1 MPKTPR
7 DPLYY
12 HARRAVLHANDT
24 GISHLQRRLRI
35 GYQHAIDLRHA
46 LRGDVLEHQADTETW
61 HIRAEAD
68 RHTDFLL
75 EEKLAQAA
83 RLIGSAKAL
92 VIAAG
97 AGMGIDSGL
106 PDFRGDE
113 GFLRAYPALGRQ
125 GLCFQTI
132 ASPPAFEQVP
142 LTAWGFYGHR
152 LNLYR
157 AARRV
162 RITPRMGQAHGA
174 GLLRLHQQRRWAL
187 SKSGFSHG
195 PRS

>member
-1 MPKTPR
+1 MPTKTPR

-113 GFLRAYPALGRQ
+113 GFWRAYPALGRQ
-125 GLCFQTI
+125 RLCSQTI
-132 ASPPAFEQVP
+132 ASPR
-142 LTAWGFYGHR
+142 R
-152 LNLYR
+152 LN
-157 AARRV
+157 
-162 RITPRMGQAHGA
+162 
-174 GLLRLHQQRRWAL
+174 
-187 SKSGFSHG
+187 
-195 PRS
+195 RSP

>member
-46 LRGDVLEHQADTETW
+46 LRGDVLEHQADTDTW

-75 EEKLAQAA
+75 AEKLAHAA
-83 RLIGSAKAL
+83 HLVHSAQAL

-97 AGMGIDSGL
+97 AGMGID
-106 PDFRGDE
+106 P
-113 GFLRAYPALGRQ
+113 
-125 GLCFQTI
+125 
-132 ASPPAFEQVP
+132 
-142 LTAWGFYGHR
+142 
-152 LNLYR
+152 
-157 AARRV
+157 
-162 RITPRMGQAHGA
+162 
-174 GLLRLHQQRRWAL
+174 
-187 SKSGFSHG
+187 KSGSHPTPIIPAGGLGG
-195 PRS
+195 PIIGAMRSQI